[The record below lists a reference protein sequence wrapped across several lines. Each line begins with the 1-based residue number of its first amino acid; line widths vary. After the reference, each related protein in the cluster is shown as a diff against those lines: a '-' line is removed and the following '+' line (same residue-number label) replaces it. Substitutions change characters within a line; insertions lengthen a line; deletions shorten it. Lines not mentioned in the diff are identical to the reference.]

1 MAACTAQ
8 NNLCTQSLKAVQ
20 LAQQN
25 ICHFAGQF
33 LVSLSSC
40 CGAPPISRPPAIP
53 HAGTQ
58 QRQRHDPHLL
68 GHDATQPHEQPAR
81 RPARAAAAAAVC
93 RAARRIRR
101 WRRLRRRPV
110 GCALRVSCAARACKI
125 NGTAD
130 RSCMAPLVLLRLIV
144 VGASGHR
151 ATRWFCDLC
160 RSPAIE
166 ATTTQ
171 SENFNASVPQRGE
184 PPPCQARSL
193 AARAGARSPTPP
205 AAAAAAAAPDPGAA
219 AAAAS
224 APASAPAAAAERTAI
239 CRRAAPA
246 ARIQAEA

>member
-1 MAACTAQ
+1 MA
-8 NNLCTQSLKAVQ
+8 LLPS
-20 LAQQN
+20 
-25 ICHFAGQF
+25 F
-33 LVSLSSC
+33 
-40 CGAPPISRPPAIP
+40 RPPAIP

-58 QRQRHDPHLL
+58 QRQRHDPRLL

-93 RAARRIRR
+93 RAARRLRR
-101 WRRLRRRPV
+101 WRRLGRRPV
-110 GCALRVSCAARACKI
+110 GCALRLNCAARSCKI

-151 ATRWFCDLC
+151 ATGCFCDLC

-171 SENFNASVPQRGE
+171 PENFNASVPQRGE
-184 PPPCQARSL
+184 PPPCQAQSL
-193 AARAGARSPTPP
+193 AARAGARSPTPQ
-205 AAAAAAAAPDPGAA
+205 AAAAAAPDPGAA

-224 APASAPAAAAERTAI
+224 APTSAPAAAAERTAI